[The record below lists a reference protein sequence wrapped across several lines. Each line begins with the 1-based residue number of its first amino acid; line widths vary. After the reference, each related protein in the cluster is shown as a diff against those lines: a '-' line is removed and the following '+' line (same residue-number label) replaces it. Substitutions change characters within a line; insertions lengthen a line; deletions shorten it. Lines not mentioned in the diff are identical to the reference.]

1 MLGGGG
7 GGRWP
12 SAALIVSVIALVV
25 AVGGTALAGAPARLA
40 RVITGK
46 QIKNGSIGSAD
57 IHNNNLLL
65 KDFKRG
71 QRSKLVG
78 PRGSQGSQGSQGP
91 KGDIGPS
98 TAYHSTFA
106 YLPAGTALPGSG
118 FTTLHTL
125 NLPPG
130 SYLVLATADV
140 SNAATGENGAVC
152 DLESSTGDGT
162 RFAAEGAQNVHTDL
176 AGTLA
181 TTLTTAGSVHLDC
194 SGNVVVGGDE
204 RRHQSSLSAIKVGQ
218 VVTQ

>member
-1 MLGGGG
+1 MR
-7 GGRWP
+7 GRRP

-25 AVGGTALAGAPARLA
+25 ALGGTALAGAPAQLA

-65 KDFKRG
+65 KDFKRS

-78 PRGSQGSQGSQGP
+78 KQGPRGAQGL

-98 TAYHSTFA
+98 TAYHSTFD

-125 NLPPG
+125 NLPAG
-130 SYLVLATADV
+130 SYLVIATADV
-140 SNAATGENGAVC
+140 SNHGTGENGAVC
-152 DLESSTGDGT
+152 DLDSSTGDNT
-162 RFAAEGAQNVHTDL
+162 RVAAEGLTDVHTDL
-176 AGTLA
+176 TATLT
-181 TTLTTAGSVHLDC
+181 TTLTTAGSVRLDC
-194 SGNVVVGGDE
+194 GGNIAVGGDE
-204 RRHQSSLSAIKVGQ
+204 RRHQSSLSAIKVGG
-218 VVTQ
+218 VATQ

>member
-1 MLGGGG
+1 MH
-7 GGRWP
+7 GRRP

-25 AVGGTALAGAPARLA
+25 ALGGTALAGAPARLA

-46 QIKNGSIGSAD
+46 QIKNNSIGSAD

-65 KDFKRG
+65 KDFKRS

-78 PRGSQGSQGSQGP
+78 KQGPQGDQGP

-98 TAYHSTFA
+98 TAYNSAFA

-125 NLPPG
+125 NLPAG

-140 SNAATGENGAVC
+140 SNQVAATVDGAVC
-152 DLESSTGDGT
+152 DIESSAGDFT
-162 RFAAEGAQNVHTDL
+162 RFVAEGATDVQTDMS
-176 AGTLA
+176 GTLA
-181 TTLTTAGSVHLDC
+181 TTLTAAGSVHLEC
-194 SGNVVVGGDE
+194 IGNTGGGNE

-218 VVTQ
+218 VVKQ

>member
-1 MLGGGG
+1 MFGGGGG
-7 GGRWP
+7 GGRRP

-25 AVGGTALAGAPARLA
+25 ALGGTALAGAPARLA

-46 QIKNGSIGSAD
+46 QIKNNSIGSAD

-65 KDFKRG
+65 KDFKRS

-78 PRGSQGSQGSQGP
+78 PQGSQGTQGP

-98 TAYHSTFA
+98 TAYTSSFA

-125 NLPPG
+125 NLPAG

-140 SNAATGENGAVC
+140 SNHGAGENGAVC
-152 DLESSTGDGT
+152 DLESSTGDST
-162 RFAAEGAQNVHTDL
+162 RFAAEGLTDVHTDL

-194 SGNVVVGGDE
+194 IGNVLAGDE
-204 RRHQSSLSAIKVGQ
+204 RRHQSSLSAIKVGA

>member
-1 MLGGGG
+1 MR
-7 GGRWP
+7 GRRP

-25 AVGGTALAGAPARLA
+25 ALGGTALAGAPAKLA

-65 KDFKRG
+65 KDFKRS

-78 PRGSQGSQGSQGP
+78 KQGPQGP

-125 NLPPG
+125 NLPAG
-130 SYLVLATADV
+130 SYIVIATADV
-140 SNAATGENGAVC
+140 SNHGAGENGAVC
-152 DLESSTGDGT
+152 DLDSSTGDNT
-162 RFAAEGAQNVHTDL
+162 RVAAEGLTDVHTDL
-176 AGTLA
+176 TATLA
-181 TTLTTAGSVHLDC
+181 TTLTTAGTVKLDC
-194 SGNVVVGGDE
+194 SGNVPVGGDE
-204 RRHQSSLSAIKVGQ
+204 RRHQSSLSAIKVGALAN
-218 VVTQ
+218 

>member
-1 MLGGGG
+1 MHGGGG
-7 GGRWP
+7 GGRRP

-25 AVGGTALAGAPARLA
+25 ALGGTALAGAPARLA

-65 KDFKRG
+65 KDFKRS
-71 QRSKLVG
+71 QRSKLAG
-78 PRGSQGSQGSQGP
+78 PRGSQGSQGP
-91 KGDIGPS
+91 KGDVGPS

-118 FTTLHTL
+118 FTRLHTL
-125 NLPPG
+125 NVPAG

-140 SNAATGENGAVC
+140 SNAGTGENGAVC
-152 DLESSTGDGT
+152 DLESSAGDSA
-162 RFAAEGAQNVHTDL
+162 RFAAEGLTGVHADL
-176 AGTLA
+176 AGTVA
-181 TTLTTAGSVHLDC
+181 TTLTTAGSVDLDC

-204 RRHQSSLSAIKVGQ
+204 RRHQSSLTAIKVGQ